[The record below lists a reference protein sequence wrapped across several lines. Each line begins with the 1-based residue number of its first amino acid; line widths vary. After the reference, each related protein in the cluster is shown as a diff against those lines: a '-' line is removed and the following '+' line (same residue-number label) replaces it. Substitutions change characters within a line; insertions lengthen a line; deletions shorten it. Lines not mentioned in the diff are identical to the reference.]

1 VEAQEEQRLVR
12 GQKDYLELE
21 MRKLRRK
28 KLLQLQHLELELL
41 REELTKRQNQL
52 ETAHNMLLRHHEAT
66 QELEYRQQRTVHG
79 LREDQVRSLVFLE
92 FAVCSHDFYSFLC

>member
-1 VEAQEEQRLVR
+1 LVR

-41 REELTKRQNQL
+41 REELVKRQQQL
-52 ETAHNMLLRHHEAT
+52 ETAHSMLLRHHEAT
-66 QELEYRQQRTVHG
+66 QELEYRQQRTVHA
-79 LREDQVRSLVFLE
+79 LREEQVILT
-92 FAVCSHDFYSFLC
+92 